1 MENYGKTYETYGKM
15 IYYWWTNWDWINEL
29 HGKMIQHWWTFF
41 LGGELVMVWYVCI
54 SWFV

>member
-15 IYYWWTNWDWINEL
+15 IDNWWTNWDGINEL

-41 LGGELVMVWYVCI
+41 LGG
-54 SWFV
+54 S